1 VNAVTFQEEA
11 SKLER
16 LLYRISWSMLSNN
29 EDCADA
35 VQETL
40 FKAWQSRESL
50 RNTKAF
56 RLWITRILINTCNDM
71 RRQRTRQRW
80 VPLEEDMAV
89 SEPPE
94 ENDFPVD
101 EALGKL
107 SPEHRTAVVL
117 YYLEGYKIREIAD
130 MLSVPA
136 GTVKTRLMYAR
147 IYLKQNMVHSGQ
159 EQGGLAHEKA

>member
-1 VNAVTFQEEA
+1 MNAITFQEEA

-16 LLYRISWSMLSNN
+16 ILYSISWSMLSNN

-40 FKAWQSRESL
+40 YKAWQNRGSL

-71 RRQRTRQRW
+71 LRQRKKQRW

-89 SEPPE
+89 SGPPE
-94 ENDFPVD
+94 ETGFPVD
-101 EALGKL
+101 EALGRL

-130 MLSVPA
+130 MLCVPA

-147 IYLKQNMVHSGQ
+147 IYLKQNIIHSEQ
-159 EQGGLAHEKA
+159 EQGGFAHEKA

>member
-1 VNAVTFQEEA
+1 MNAITFQEEA

-40 FKAWQSRESL
+40 CKAWQNRGSL
-50 RNTKAF
+50 KNIKAF
-56 RLWITRILINTCNDM
+56 RVWMTRILVNTCNDM
-71 RRQRTRQRW
+71 LRQRKRQRW
-80 VPLEEDMAV
+80 IPLQEDMAV
-89 SEPPE
+89 FQPPE
-94 ENDFPVD
+94 ESGFPVD
-101 EALGKL
+101 EALGRL
-107 SPEHRTAVVL
+107 SPEHRTVVVL
-117 YYLEGYKIREIAD
+117 YYLEGYKIREIAG

-147 IYLKQNMVHSGQ
+147 IYLRQNIVHSRQ
-159 EQGGLAHEKA
+159 EQGGFAHEKA